1 MKKLLALILVL
12 ILIFPLCACNSEQ
25 LPDDDSQQTTTVDTS
40 PNNAEPEP
48 NEKDKNNVC
57 DDCDHYDLTD
67 EYDIAQIVIDYE
79 ESLRDEIDKL
89 NKEKNEY
96 HYCYNQVDWIRCKY
110 KLDSNASADAIVE
123 IYDMNNE
130 FAKATVSAFDAINTK
145 NISIIFDRNDFTET
159 IYQKIKQISEEEPLI
174 EDLFIYMERDWV
186 KIYMPKIQYYTD
198 NETVLDYEIT
208 NYVINPLLDKSF
220 IIKSKDQ
227 YDNYLNDLFESAEHY
242 YSKELII
249 KQMGLYD
256 EIFFEENALI
266 VTNKIMLSSGSIKLT
281 VDNLY
286 VSQNKVYVVIKTYIP
301 SVRTDDIKYEL
312 FTLKVP
318 KSKVADV
325 NEVITLE

>member
-25 LPDDDSQQTTTVDTS
+25 LPDDDSQQTTTIDTS

-57 DDCDHYDLTD
+57 DDCDYDDLTD
-67 EYDIAQIVIDYE
+67 AYDIAQIVIDYE

-96 HYCYNQVDWIRCKY
+96 HYCYNQLDRIRCEY
-110 KLDSNASADAIVE
+110 KLKSDASADAI
-123 IYDMNNE
+123 IGNYGMNNE
-130 FAKATVSAFDAINTK
+130 FAKAKVSALDAIK
-145 NISIIFDRNDFTET
+145 KISIIFDRNDFTET
-159 IYQKIKQISEEEPLI
+159 IYLKIRQISEEEPLI
-174 EDLFIYMERDWV
+174 ENFSINMERDWS
-186 KIYMPKIQYYTD
+186 KSYTPKIQYYTD

-208 NYVINPLLDKSF
+208 DNVINSHHDKCF

-227 YDNYLNDLFESAEHY
+227 YDNYLNDLFESAQY
-242 YSKELII
+242 DYSKELII
-249 KQMGLYD
+249 GQRDLYD
-256 EIFFEENALI
+256 EVFFEENALI
-266 VTNKIMLSSGSIKLT
+266 VTRTITLGSGSIKLT

-286 VSQNKVYVVIKTYIP
+286 VSQNKVYVVIRTDIP
-301 SVRTDDIKYEL
+301 SFGTDDIKYES

-318 KSKVADV
+318 KNKVADV
-325 NEVITLE
+325 NEVITLQ